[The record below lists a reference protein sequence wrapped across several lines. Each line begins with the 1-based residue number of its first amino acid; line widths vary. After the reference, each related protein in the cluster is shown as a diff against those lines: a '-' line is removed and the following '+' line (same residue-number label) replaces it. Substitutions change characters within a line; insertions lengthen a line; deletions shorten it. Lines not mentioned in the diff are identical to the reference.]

1 MKKNAFA
8 LMVVAGLAGS
18 AMASSVTTTFTSYGT
33 ATFTNK
39 NSIDAQGDVDNN
51 TDTFAFTGGGTVNA
65 IRVTGNLTSVIAGT
79 WASEARVRMTAGAGN
94 SFTAFNYQASTTNGF
109 SGTLAVGPTQI
120 AVTPFTLAAGNVNF
134 EWFESTQDGTAGL
147 PESRWDNV
155 SYEFG
160 NGSSTVV
167 NGNFALGTLP
177 SDGSL
182 VAMSGSHVSGGLDF
196 YTFTIPA
203 GVTNIGDYLSIRS
216 SAGTINDTEF
226 ALYDSLGNFVAED
239 DDGAV
244 GSGFYSQFSYGTAD
258 PFAEAGVTANANPG
272 ENGATLPAG
281 TYTLV
286 VAGYNSV
293 FGATI
298 GAITPGT
305 AVGTYN
311 LSVNYVPAPG
321 AMALLGLGGLVA
333 TRRRR

>member
-39 NSIDAQGDVDNN
+39 NSVGSQGNVLNG
-51 TDTFAFTGGGTVNA
+51 TGTWTATSGGTVNA
-65 IRVTGNLTSVIAGT
+65 IRVNGNLTDGGLGT
-79 WASEARVRMTAGAGN
+79 YASEARVRMTAGAGN
-94 SFTAFNYQASTTNGF
+94 TFAAFNLGAATATSGF
-109 SGTLAVGPTQI
+109 SGTLAIGPTQL
-120 AVTPFTLAAGNVNF
+120 AVTPFSLAAGDVNF
-134 EWFESTQDGTAGL
+134 EWFESYNDGGDGIDST
-147 PESRWDNV
+147 WDDV

-203 GVTNIGDYLSIRS
+203 GVTNIGDYLSIRT

-226 ALYDSLGNFVAED
+226 GLYDSLGNFVATD

-272 ENGATLPAG
+272 ENGATLAGG

-298 GAITPGT
+298 GEITPGT
-305 AVGTYN
+305 AVGTYE